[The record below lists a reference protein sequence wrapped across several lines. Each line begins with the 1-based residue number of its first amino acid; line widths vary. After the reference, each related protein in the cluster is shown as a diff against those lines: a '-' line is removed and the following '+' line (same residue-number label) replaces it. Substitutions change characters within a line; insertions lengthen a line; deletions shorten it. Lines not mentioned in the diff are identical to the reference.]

1 LDIQYVETGLG
12 NNFGTHIEL
21 NKNLKEYPKLH
32 DAILNHELRHTDKL
46 FTWKDLKNDLTEN
59 NVNSFEVLKFML
71 KYPKS
76 FTQVLPF
83 YFSKKHGF
91 VYDINLIFIYL
102 VCIGIIGVALFISS
116 FI

>member
-1 LDIQYVETGLG
+1 MKIFYIDYGLG

-21 NKNLKEYPKLH
+21 NKNLLKYPELH
-32 DAILNHELRHTDKL
+32 EAILNHELRHTDKL
-46 FTWKDLKNDLTEN
+46 FTWKDLKNDLTET

-91 VYDINLIFIYL
+91 VYDLNLILIYL
-102 VCIGIIGVALFISS
+102 TCISILGIGLFIGSLL
-116 FI
+116 